1 MNQDPSNLI
10 WVDLEMTG
18 LDLSAATIIEI
29 AIVITDKDLNEL
41 GRWPAGED
49 GLAIHQPAAVLARLD
64 AWCSE
69 THSKSGLLERVC
81 NSAVD
86 LMTAERQALEFVK
99 RYCPQPT
106 LSRTEGCPLAGNSI
120 GHDRAFLQAYMPKL
134 EQYTSYRN
142 VDVSTI
148 KELVNRWHPDH
159 RYVKVETGKHSAM
172 PDIQASIMELRH
184 YRATVFRS

>member
-1 MNQDPSNLI
+1 MHQDPSNLI

-18 LDLSAATIIEI
+18 LDVTSCAIIEI
-29 AIVITDKDLNEL
+29 ALIITDKDLNEL

-49 GLAIHQPAAVLARLD
+49 GLAINQPAEVLAKID
-64 AWCSE
+64 EWSCA
-69 THSKSGLLERVC
+69 THTKSGLLTRVS
-81 NSAVD
+81 NSSID
-86 LMTAERQALEFVK
+86 LATAEEQALAFVS
-99 RYCPQPT
+99 RFCPPPIS
-106 LSRTEGCPLAGNSI
+106 SRTEGCPLAGNSI
-120 GHDRAFLQAYMPKL
+120 GHDRLFLQAYMPKF

-148 KELVNRWHPDH
+148 KELVSRWHPDH

-184 YRATVFRS
+184 YRATIFRS